1 MSELKLT
8 ENTFIQIA
16 MHWYDNIQCTSIEE
30 FEEDL
35 KRFVYLRKLFVR
47 YIENNDLRERLILN
61 HLIILHN
68 VFGIITPE
76 LLFFKMDKQY
86 WGILAT
92 FMLYLNIMPDNI
104 PELDVKLSNLQLDQ
118 EVIKKLRNI

>member
-47 YIENNDLRERLILN
+47 YLENNDLRERLILN

-92 FMLYLNIMPDNI
+92 FMLYLNIMPDTI